1 MVDGGI
7 ENGTEIRRARRSP
20 TAFLALGGTSVLS
33 VAVLLLL
40 WGSDGDDQGGEAAPE
55 PTSTSTPSTARP
67 TPLPVV
73 HVIADTDDGPPPATT
88 ASGPGTAPGARFEA
102 VQSTPVMTDG
112 RIPVLVAGAQRSPA
126 PPPRNP
132 TP

>member
-7 ENGTEIRRARRSP
+7 EHETGIRRTRRSP
-20 TAFLALGGTSVLS
+20 TAFLALVGTIVLA

-55 PTSTSTPSTARP
+55 PPSTSTPSTARP

-73 HVIADTDDGPPPATT
+73 HVTADTDDRPQPTT
-88 ASGPGTAPGARFEA
+88 THSAPGTDPCDRTEA
-102 VQSTPVMTDG
+102 VQSQPVLTDG
-112 RIPVLVAGAQRSPA
+112 RRAVPVAAIGRP
-126 PPPRNP
+126 
-132 TP
+132 

>member
-55 PTSTSTPSTARP
+55 PTSTRTPSTARP

-73 HVIADTDDGPPPATT
+73 HVIPDTDDEPQPTTT
-88 ASGPGTAPGARFEA
+88 ASGPGTDPGDRCEA
-102 VQSTPVMTDG
+102 VQSPPVPTAG
-112 RIPVLVAGAQRSPA
+112 RVALLDAGENILAG
-126 PPPRNP
+126 
-132 TP
+132 